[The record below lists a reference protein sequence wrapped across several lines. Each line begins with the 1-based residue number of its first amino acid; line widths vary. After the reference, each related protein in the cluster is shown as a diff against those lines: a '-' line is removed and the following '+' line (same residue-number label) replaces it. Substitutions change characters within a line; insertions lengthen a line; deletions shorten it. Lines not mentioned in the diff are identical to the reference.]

1 MDFQMDLGCILQSL
15 ENKSILVTGS
25 TGFLAKI
32 FVEKLLR
39 VQPHVKR
46 LFLLIR
52 PTKDETAKDRLQ
64 NGVMEKE
71 VFRVLREKYGKGFY
85 SFVWDKVTP
94 LAGDIAYENLGIEE
108 NSLKE
113 EMWREIN
120 VVVNV
125 AATTNFDERYDVS
138 LVTNTMG
145 AKHVLEFAKKCVKLE
160 MLLHISTAYVAG
172 EKAGLILEKPFNMGE
187 TLNGSMGLDI
197 EAEMKLAKERLI
209 ELRDDGAERKA
220 ETIAMKELGIQRA
233 RFFGWP
239 NTYVFTKAMG
249 EMLLGR
255 FRENIPLVII
265 RPTIITSTY
274 REPFPGWIEG
284 IRTIDSFIVSYGKGR
299 LRCIPAAHREI
310 LDVIPGDMVVNAMI
324 VNMAAHSRQP
334 SIFIYHIGS
343 SVQNPYSIPKLLDK
357 MYHYF
362 SKNPCI
368 TDDGRPIRVS
378 RTTIF
383 NAMDTFWLYMTL
395 RYMLPLKGLG
405 LANAVFCKHFDH
417 LYNGLRRRY
426 NFTMRLIHLYKPYLF
441 FKGRFD
447 DLNSEKLRMAMKDNG
462 VVDEMF
468 CFDPKCIDWEEY
480 FMKIHIPGVV
490 KHLFK

>member
-52 PTKDETAKDRLQ
+52 PTKDETAKQRLQ
-64 NGVMEKE
+64 NDVMEKE
-71 VFRVLREKYGKGFY
+71 VFRVLREKYGKSFY
-85 SFVWDKVTP
+85 SFIWDKVTP

-145 AKHVLEFAKKCVKLE
+145 AKHVLEFAKKCVKLD

-197 EAEMKLAKERLI
+197 EAEMKLAKERLM

-255 FRENIPLVII
+255 LRENVPLVII

-284 IRTIDSFIVSYGKGR
+284 IRTFDIFIVRYGTGK
-299 LRCIPAAHREI
+299 LRCLPFDHRQI
-310 LDVIPGDMVVNAMI
+310 IDVIPGDMVVNAMM
-324 VNMAAHSRQP
+324 VSMVAHLNQP

-343 SVQNPYSIPKLLDK
+343 SVQNPFYIPMLVDSC
-357 MYHYF
+357 YHYF
-362 SKNPCI
+362 SKYPCI
-368 TDDGRPIRVS
+368 TGDGKPIKVS
-378 RTTIF
+378 KLTVFSTMASFYR
-383 NAMDTFWLYMTL
+383 YMTL
-395 RYMLPLKGLG
+395 QYMLPLKALG
-405 LANAVFCKHFDH
+405 LVNAIFCQIFHH
-417 LYNGLRRRY
+417 LYSDLSGKY
-426 NFTMRLIHLYKPYLF
+426 NSIMRQIDIYKAYFF
-441 FKGRFD
+441 FKGRCCAD
-447 DLNSEKLRMAMKDNG
+447 SM
-462 VVDEMF
+462 
-468 CFDPKCIDWEEY
+468 I
-480 FMKIHIPGVV
+480 
-490 KHLFK
+490 

>member
-220 ETIAMKELGIQRA
+220 ETIAMKELGIQR
-233 RFFGWP
+233 
-239 NTYVFTKAMG
+239 
-249 EMLLGR
+249 
-255 FRENIPLVII
+255 
-265 RPTIITSTY
+265 
-274 REPFPGWIEG
+274 
-284 IRTIDSFIVSYGKGR
+284 TIDSFIVSYGKGR